1 MFNNGKK
8 PLKPGETPSNY
19 HQEIQCKIE
28 SAFDNLDLFTK
39 QPDNVVSFKV
49 GHPPSTTYPAIQYN
63 SVKTVNCT
71 RANIP
76 STFAKRP
83 APITSRLQTPQ
94 HFSSLYPKLPIS
106 ATASTTTPIASTVTA
121 STSTIGS
128 LTTVPV
134 TTAAGTGAGAVS
146 STLTGQPTLPSSI
159 TPLRPSIVHRP
170 SIPSA
175 FAKRPAPTTNSLQT
189 PQHFSSLYPTLPIST
204 TTSTTSQISSTV
216 TATTSTTV
224 PVTTVA
230 GPGAGAIAG
239 PVTGPGAV
247 AGSGSAA
254 TAHFQDIDMLK
265 DCEREADMESEQ
277 QWTFTQKQLIND
289 YRIYYQNM
297 GLLVNEIDS
306 NGPTGKMPKLP
317 KKPKQRLSDV
327 YGPKKVN
334 KEEMTPQEL
343 HKYLTDN
350 IADVNHTISRETF
363 SHAYLLFGNES
374 ETNIVEKLNK
384 GIRNLKRQDAQTL
397 LIHISFGH
405 FLNLTKAWLE
415 NERKEGRIKQ
425 SWSAWLKEKTGYS
438 DDHARKLR
446 ALAKVLHEYHQFF
459 NVGLPLNFIL
469 RKLKEIDIMLQIP
482 ELNAF

>member
-1 MFNNGKK
+1 MVVKSMFTCC
-8 PLKPGETPSNY
+8 L
-19 HQEIQCKIE
+19 
-28 SAFDNLDLFTK
+28 
-39 QPDNVVSFKV
+39 DNVVITCKHIADWCGLSFQ
-49 GHPPSTTYPAIQYN
+49 IN
-63 SVKTVNCT
+63 S
-71 RANIP
+71 
-76 STFAKRP
+76 
-83 APITSRLQTPQ
+83 
-94 HFSSLYPKLPIS
+94 
-106 ATASTTTPIASTVTA
+106 
-121 STSTIGS
+121 GE
-128 LTTVPV
+128 
-134 TTAAGTGAGAVS
+134 
-146 STLTGQPTLPSSI
+146 TLILPS
-159 TPLRPSIVHRP
+159 
-170 SIPSA
+170 
-175 FAKRPAPTTNSLQT
+175 NQ
-189 PQHFSSLYPTLPIST
+189 
-204 TTSTTSQISSTV
+204 
-216 TATTSTTV
+216 
-224 PVTTVA
+224 
-230 GPGAGAIAG
+230 
-239 PVTGPGAV
+239 
-247 AGSGSAA
+247 
-254 TAHFQDIDMLK
+254 
-265 DCEREADMESEQ
+265 CEREADMESEQ

-334 KEEMTPQEL
+334 KEKMTPQEL

-363 SHAYLLFGNES
+363 SQAYLLFGNES

-415 NERKEGRIKQ
+415 NERKEGRIQQ

-446 ALAKVLHEYHQFF
+446 ALAKVLHGYHQFF

-469 RKLKEIDIMLQIP
+469 RKLKEIEIMLQIP
-482 ELNAF
+482 DFNAFWRGPVVLPTTNALQSSQDDTLTLTASE